1 MWVNR
6 SMKRSLSIALV
17 AASLSIGACSP
28 IVDKRGYVPEE
39 DQLSKVAIG
48 QDTKD
53 QIYSKLG
60 SPSTTATFEN
70 NTWYYISSRT
80 ERFGF
85 FAPRIVDRQ
94 VVAVSFDENDLVAN
108 VANYGLEDGRVVNYV
123 DRTTP
128 TRGKELTFLEQMFGN
143 IGRLPGPGGGGGN

>member
-1 MWVNR
+1 
-6 SMKRSLSIALV
+6 MKQTISIALV
-17 AASLSIGACSP
+17 VAALGVTGCSP

-39 DQLSKVAIG
+39 EKLSSVSIG
-48 QDTKD
+48 SDDKER
-53 QIYSKLG
+53 IYTKLG
-60 SPSTTATFEN
+60 SPSTMATFEE

-85 FAPRIVDRQ
+85 FAPRITDRQ
-94 VVAVSFDENDLVAN
+94 IVAVTFDENDVVTN

-123 DRTTP
+123 DRSTP

-143 IGRLPGPGGGGGN
+143 IGRLPGPGGGGGDN